1 MSDDNN
7 LPNRPTVRH
16 SKQQI
21 PPLYCD
27 ATNLSTNPFGI
38 KMIFGSTLVSDDAQ
52 LEIEDH
58 VTIGMSAEH
67 AAAFHRVLGDHL
79 RAFVQAAGEIR
90 GFPEFNDGGTAHS
103 EMLASKIESSR

>member
-1 MSDDNN
+1 MSDDKN
-7 LPNRPTVRH
+7 LPSRSTARH
-16 SKQQI
+16 NKQQI

-27 ATNLSTNPFGI
+27 ATNVSTNPFGI
-38 KMIFGSTLVSDDAQ
+38 KMIFGCTLTSDDER

-79 RAFVQAAGEIR
+79 RAFVGAAGEIR
-90 GFPEFNDGGTAHS
+90 GFPEFNDGGTADS
-103 EMLASKIESSR
+103 ETLAEKIKSGR